1 MIAPGV
7 HASVEVLEG
16 ELAGEPGARVAARV
30 AAIVRS
36 KSSVGTAGFYFGQD
50 RQEGT
55 MESRRDF
62 LKTVGVLSAG
72 TFAGAFPEAFAQTAS
87 RAAGRIDVHHH
98 VTPPKYL
105 AELASRNLAAAD
117 MRAWSVARTL
127 DDMEKAG
134 VATSVVSITQPAV
147 SFAEADVARRIAR
160 ESNEWMAE
168 LRRDHPGRFGLFAM
182 LPMQDIDGSLREIEY
197 ALDTL
202 KADGIGLL
210 TSYGDKWL
218 GHATYAPVMDELN
231 RRKAVLYTHPT
242 LANCCRGL
250 LPDVAPTVIEFG
262 TDTSRT
268 ITDIVF
274 SGTAARCPDVK
285 FIFSHAG
292 GTVPFLTERLIQAP
306 VINKNLASRVP
317 NGVLYE
323 LKRFY
328 YDTAWAYNAA
338 PLAALTKLV
347 PISQVVYGSD
357 YPYRT
362 GADTV
367 KGLLDYGFSQADMNA
382 IGRDNALR
390 LMPRLAKS

>member
-1 MIAPGV
+1 M
-7 HASVEVLEG
+7 EG
-16 ELAGEPGARVAARV
+16 
-30 AAIVRS
+30 
-36 KSSVGTAGFYFGQD
+36 
-50 RQEGT
+50 
-55 MESRRDF
+55 RRDF
-62 LKTVGVLSAG
+62 LRTVGVLGAG
-72 TFAGAFPEAFAQTAS
+72 TLACGVPDLLAQAPARS
-87 RAAGRIDVHHH
+87 AGRIDVHHH

-105 AELASRNLAAAD
+105 AELASRNLATPD
-117 MRAWSVARTL
+117 MTAWSVTKTL
-127 DDMEKAG
+127 DDMDKAG
-134 VATSVVSITQPAV
+134 VATSVASVTSPAV
-147 SFAEADVARRIAR
+147 SFADADVARRVAR
-160 ESNEWMAE
+160 ESNEWMAS
-168 LRRDHPGRFGLFAM
+168 LRVDHPGRFGLFAM
-182 LPMQDIDGSLREIEY
+182 LPVQDIDASLREIEY

-218 GHATYAPVMDELN
+218 GHATYAPIMDELN

-250 LPDVAPTVIEFG
+250 LPEVAPTVIEFG

-274 SGTAARCPDVK
+274 SGTAARCPDVN

-306 VINKNLASRVP
+306 VINKNLAPRVP
-317 NGVLYE
+317 NGVLHE

-328 YDTAWAYNAA
+328 YDTAWAYNAV

-347 PISQVVYGSD
+347 PISQILYGSD

-362 GADTV
+362 GPGTV
-367 KGLLDYGFSQADMNA
+367 KGLMDYGFTQAQLKA
-382 IGRDNALR
+382 IGRDNAVR
-390 LMPRLAKS
+390 LMPRLANRASL

>member
-1 MIAPGV
+1 MSRMSRI
-7 HASVEVLEG
+7 
-16 ELAGEPGARVAARV
+16 
-30 AAIVRS
+30 
-36 KSSVGTAGFYFGQD
+36 D
-50 RQEGT
+50 
-55 MESRRDF
+55 RRDF
-62 LKTVGVLSAG
+62 LTAVGMLG
-72 TFAGAFPEAFAQTAS
+72 AGAIAGGLPDGLAQTS
-87 RAAGRIDVHHH
+87 STAGRIDVHHH

-105 AELASRNLAAAD
+105 AELASRNLATPD
-117 MRAWSVARTL
+117 MTAWSVARTL
-127 DDMEKAG
+127 DDMDKAG
-134 VATSVVSITQPAV
+134 VTTSIVSITSPAV
-147 SFAEADVARRIAR
+147 SFADGEVARRVAR

-168 LRRDHPGRFGLFAM
+168 LRRDHPGRFGSFAM

-218 GHATYAPVMDELN
+218 GHATYAPIMNELN

-268 ITDIVF
+268 IADIVF

-292 GTVPFLTERLIQAP
+292 GTVPFLTERFIQAP
-306 VINKNLASRVP
+306 VINKNLAPRVP
-317 NGVLYE
+317 NGALYE

-328 YDTAWAYNAA
+328 YDTAWAYNPA
-338 PLAALTKLV
+338 PLAALAKLV
-347 PISQVVYGSD
+347 ATSQIVFGSD

-367 KGLLDYGFSQADMNA
+367 KGLQAYGFGMNDLKA
-382 IGRDNALR
+382 IGRDNAVR
-390 LMPRLAKS
+390 LIPRLASV